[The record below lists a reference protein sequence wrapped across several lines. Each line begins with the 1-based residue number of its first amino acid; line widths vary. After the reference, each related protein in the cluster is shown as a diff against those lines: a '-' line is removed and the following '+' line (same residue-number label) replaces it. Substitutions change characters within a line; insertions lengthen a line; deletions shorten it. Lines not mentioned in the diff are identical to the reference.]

1 MYSVPVRCEPHGVI
15 GELQGVLRLD
25 GATLSLQYQVADRIM
40 HEFRS
45 APVDLAFAPASLVEA
60 KMFGGFLGLSPSLE
74 LRVAEIQA
82 LAALPAQEPGRL
94 RLRVRFSDRRDAQRI
109 VEGINSICAEQRLA
123 QLDASLDALQ
133 APLRAPRSG
142 P

>member
-15 GELQGVLRLD
+15 GELKGVLRLD
-25 GATLSLQYQVADRIM
+25 GVNLSLQYQIADRIL

-60 KMFGGFLGLSPSLE
+60 RMFGGFLGLAPGLE

-82 LAALPAQEPGRL
+82 LSALPAQEPGRL
-94 RLRVRFSDRRDAQRI
+94 RLRVRFSDRRDARRI
-109 VEGINSICAEQRLA
+109 VDGINSICAEQRLA
-123 QLDASLDALQ
+123 RLDASIDALQ
-133 APLRAPRSG
+133 APLRAPRDNS
-142 P
+142 